1 MLTDKFG
8 RHINYLRLA
17 VVDRCNLRC
26 TYCMPESGL
35 PWIKQ
40 NELMTDE
47 EMLTICSVFTDLG
60 VDKIRITGGEPFVR
74 KNCISLIENISQLNG
89 LTDISLTTNGL
100 LTEQYIPQL
109 KEFGIK
115 SVNLSLDTLDEERFF
130 KITRRKSF
138 DKVMKTL
145 ESLLK
150 HQIKVKINTVV
161 MEDQNTEDIIPLVQ
175 LTKELPVDVRFIEE
189 MPFNGNNDSE
199 VAPKWNFSQI
209 YLHIKE
215 HFPDIEKLEDPKS
228 STSYNYKIPGFT
240 GNIGIIAAY
249 TRSFCGECNRIR
261 ITPSGI
267 LRTCLYEGGGIN
279 LKEKIR
285 SGATNEELKNIII
298 NSIHHKPK
306 DGWEAEKQTMN
317 ASEIHQSMA
326 TIGG

>member
-26 TYCMPESGL
+26 TYCMPENGL

-40 NELMTDE
+40 NDLMTDD
-47 EMLTICSVFTDLG
+47 EMLKICSVFTDLG

-74 KNCISLIENISQLNG
+74 KNCISLIENISKLDG

-109 KEFGIK
+109 KEFGVK
-115 SVNLSLDTLDEERFF
+115 SVNLSLDTLNEERFF

-150 HQIKVKINTVV
+150 HQIKVKVNTVV
-161 MEDQNTEDIIPLVQ
+161 MENQNTEDIIPLVQ
-175 LTKELPVDVRFIEE
+175 LTKELPIDVRFIEE
-189 MPFNGNNDSE
+189 MPFNGNNNSE
-199 VAPKWNFSQI
+199 IVPKWNFPQI
-209 YLHIKE
+209 YNHIKD
-215 HFPDIEKLEDPKS
+215 HFPDIEKLKDPKS
-228 STSYNYKIPGFT
+228 STSYNYKIPDFT
-240 GNIGIIAAY
+240 GNLGIIAAY
-249 TRSFCGECNRIR
+249 TRSFCGDCNRIR

-285 SGATNEELKNIII
+285 SGATDEELKNIII

-306 DGWEAEKQTMN
+306 DGWEAEKQTMT

>member
-40 NELMTDE
+40 NDLMTDE
-47 EMLTICSVFTDLG
+47 EMLRICTVFTELG

-74 KNCISLIENISQLNG
+74 KNCVNLIEKISQLHG
-89 LTDISLTTNGL
+89 LTDLSLTTNGL

-109 KEFGIK
+109 KTFGIK
-115 SVNLSLDTLDEERFF
+115 SINLSLDTLDKDRFF
-130 KITRRKSF
+130 KITRRENF
-138 DKVMKTL
+138 DKVIKTL
-145 ESLLK
+145 YSLVK

-161 MEDQNTEDIIPLVQ
+161 MDNQNIEDIIPLVQ

-189 MPFNGNNDSE
+189 MPFNGNNHSE
-199 VAPKWNFSQI
+199 IIPKWNYPKI
-209 YLHIKE
+209 YGYIRE
-215 HFPDIEKLEDPKS
+215 NFPEIEKMEDPKS

-249 TRSFCGECNRIR
+249 TRSFCGDCNRIR

-279 LKEKIR
+279 LKDIIR
-285 SGATNEELKNIII
+285 SGTTDIELKNIIT
-298 NSIHHKPK
+298 NSIHHKHK
-306 DGWEAEKQTMN
+306 DGWEAEQHSLNT
-317 ASEIHQSMA
+317 SSIHQSMA